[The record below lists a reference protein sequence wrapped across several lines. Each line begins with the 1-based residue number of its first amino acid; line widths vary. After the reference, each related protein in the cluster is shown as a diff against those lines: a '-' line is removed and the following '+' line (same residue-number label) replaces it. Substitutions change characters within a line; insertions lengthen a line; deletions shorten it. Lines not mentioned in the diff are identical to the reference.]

1 MWFVKLIPSQYAIRP
16 KGCFKWP
23 YKNYNTTAKI
33 INLLIKKNRVKLG
46 IGKEDNFLRENEDRR
61 MEGMR
66 GGENE
71 DGGYKWEEKMRMEC
85 ISKTRKLQFT
95 NS

>member
-1 MWFVKLIPSQYAIRP
+1 
-16 KGCFKWP
+16 
-23 YKNYNTTAKI
+23 
-33 INLLIKKNRVKLG
+33 
-46 IGKEDNFLRENEDRR
+46 